1 MSQENV
7 EGLLRQYE
15 QFRRDGKIV
24 ADIYAP
30 DAEWMAAR
38 EDPDAA
44 THRGVEAIDAYF
56 AQWFGAF
63 EEPEL
68 QVVET
73 IDAGDRVFAWIEFS
87 GRGISSGAPVEMQ
100 QAQVFTFRDG
110 KVARVEE
117 YFDRA
122 EGLVAAGLAE

>member
-1 MSQENV
+1 VSQENV
-7 EGLLRQYE
+7 EALLRQYE
-15 QFRRDGKIV
+15 RFSRDGEIV

-30 DAEWMAAR
+30 DAEWTAAR

-44 THRGVEAIDAYF
+44 THRGIEAISAYF
-56 AQWFGAF
+56 ARWFGAF
-63 EEPEL
+63 EKAKL

-73 IDAGDRVFAWIEFS
+73 IDGDDRVFAWIAFA

-100 QAQVFTFRDG
+100 QAQVFSFRDG
-110 KVARVEE
+110 KIVRVEE

-122 EGLVAAGLAE
+122 EGLEATGLRE

>member
-7 EGLLRQYE
+7 ETLLRQYE
-15 QFRRDGKIV
+15 QFARDGGIV

-44 THRGVEAIDAYF
+44 THRGVEAIGAYF

-63 EEPEL
+63 EESKL

-73 IDAGDRVFAWIEFS
+73 IDAGDKVFAWVTFS
-87 GRGISSGAPVEMQ
+87 GRGIRSGAPVELQ
-100 QAQVFTFRDG
+100 QAQIFSFRDG
-110 KVARVEE
+110 KVVRVEE

-122 EGLVAAGLAE
+122 EGLEAAGLAE